1 MNGGKTFH
9 SIEPSPGE
17 RRVLGEGP
25 PGWSSTQH
33 CAVTDSRVSEM
44 RALLARMRPVSDSE
58 ALQCLRRAF
67 PESTLAARVAAMA
80 TSRG

>member
-1 MNGGKTFH
+1 MNGAKTF
-9 SIEPSPGE
+9 SSSEPKPGE
-17 RRVLGEGP
+17 RRVLGECP
-25 PGWSSTQH
+25 PGWTPTPH
-33 CAVTDSRVSEM
+33 GAVIDARVTEM

-67 PESTLAARVAAMA
+67 PESSLAARVAAMA